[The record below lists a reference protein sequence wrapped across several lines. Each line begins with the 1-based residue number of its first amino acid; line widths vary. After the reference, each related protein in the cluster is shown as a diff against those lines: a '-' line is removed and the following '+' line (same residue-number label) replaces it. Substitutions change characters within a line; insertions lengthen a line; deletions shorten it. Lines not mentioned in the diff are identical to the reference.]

1 MKVPKFQWGI
11 YGSDAA
17 LQRALDHGVF
27 RAGFVRDYPT
37 QVNAYAVDANGRQ
50 RGYLAW
56 FEFDRVPTDKEVAEY
71 TPILRDMVIAR
82 YGLQYEKS

>member
-1 MKVPKFQWGI
+1 MKNPVFSWGV
-11 YGSDAA
+11 YGSDAE
-17 LQRALDHGVF
+17 LQSVLDHGVF
-27 RAGFVRDYPT
+27 RAGFVRNYPT

-56 FEFDRVPTDKEVAEY
+56 FEFDRVPTDTEVAEY

-82 YGLQYEKS
+82 YGLQCEKS